1 MDDNAKEEISKMSPD
16 DFRERVEQLGI
27 RGWKKYYTKGSLIMD
42 GGDWEIS
49 FSLDTGKR
57 YRICGNA
64 AFPKNFDSFEELMYM
79 VAGRKQI

>member
-49 FSLDTGKR
+49 FSSIQERDTESAVMLPFR
-57 YRICGNA
+57 RISTVLRN
-64 AFPKNFDSFEELMYM
+64 
-79 VAGRKQI
+79 